1 MNKLCVVAKNKET
14 YFIKR
19 LIEEVGQGVVLF
31 DPWSDY
37 ELPEASVYLVRTTG
51 VYRSELD
58 LMLLKT
64 LPAEKIVNNLN
75 SLIKFRTKNHQY
87 EWFESE
93 NLPALPWL
101 SLKGKELIT
110 VEKFFRLYPE
120 AVVKPL
126 TGQGGWGVE
135 GLSWEKFKS
144 WKKSLG
150 QDDDYL
156 LQPFIKN
163 AIELRYFFIK
173 GTRPIVLERKSK
185 SGLAANFRKQGE
197 AKLSALP
204 IELEPMLNEV
214 VDKSS
219 LIYGAVD
226 LIIKDGHPYILEVNS
241 VPGIEQLE
249 KVSGINVLRPL
260 IRALN
265 I

>member
-19 LIEEVGQGVVLF
+19 LIEQVGQDVVLF
-31 DPWSDY
+31 DPWSDF
-37 ELPEASVYLVRTTG
+37 EIPQAAFYLVRTTG
-51 VYRSELD
+51 VYRSDLD

-64 LPAEKIVNNLN
+64 LPAEKIINNLP
-75 SLIKFRTKNHQY
+75 SLKTFRSKNHQY

-101 SLKGKELIT
+101 NLKGTDLIT

-135 GLSWEKFKS
+135 GLIWGTFKS
-144 WKKSLG
+144 WKKRLG
-150 QDDDYL
+150 QDEDYL
-156 LQPFIKN
+156 LQPFIKD

-173 GTRPIVLERKSK
+173 GHEPIVLERTSK
-185 SGLAANFRKQGE
+185 SGVAANFRKQGE

-204 IELEPMLNEV
+204 AELESMITELVN
-214 VDKSS
+214 KSG
-219 LIYGAVD
+219 LFYGAID
-226 LIIKDGHPYILEVNS
+226 LILKDNQGYILEMNS

-249 KVSGINVLRPL
+249 KVSGINIPDRL
-260 IRALN
+260 IKALN